1 MNGSSLC
8 GSRVVLGPLAED
20 DSDVLWSWI
29 NTRELILY
37 NAPYRPVHQSAHRAW
52 FADVCQRQDL
62 VLFAIRERNSGR
74 LIGVCQLHTIHPVHH
89 SAELQIRIGDAAWR
103 GKGCGRE
110 ALGMLLAI
118 GFGDLNLRRIF
129 LRVLADNTAAIRL
142 YQSLGFIEEGRLREA
157 VFVDG
162 RYQDLLM
169 MGLLQ
174 SEYRSP
180 SGTPTF

>member
-1 MNGSSLC
+1 
-8 GSRVVLGPLAED
+8 
-20 DSDVLWSWI
+20 
-29 NTRELILY
+29 
-37 NAPYRPVHQSAHRAW
+37 
-52 FADVCQRQDL
+52 
-62 VLFAIRERNSGR
+62 
-74 LIGVCQLHTIHPVHH
+74 
-89 SAELQIRIGDAAWR
+89 
-103 GKGCGRE
+103 
-110 ALGMLLAI
+110 MLLAI